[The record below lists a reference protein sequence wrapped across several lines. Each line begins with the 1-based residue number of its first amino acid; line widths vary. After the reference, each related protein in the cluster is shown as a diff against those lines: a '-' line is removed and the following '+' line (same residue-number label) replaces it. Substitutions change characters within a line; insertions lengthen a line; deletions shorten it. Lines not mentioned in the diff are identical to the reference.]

1 MGYWELFKRVLVEV
15 PEVFEWY
22 LRVRIVDVRDSA
34 HSGVLLGILR
44 SSSYANEL
52 SIRRMVL
59 SQGRICHFE
68 TRPTTRFV
76 AGLHGVTDDSSP
88 ISRNR
93 TSIYLENTRIC
104 HEDSHAVNNQHC
116 RVPEVRE
123 DAFIV
128 SHLRGQHQ
136 DEDCGVPIKRQ
147 PTGILLRL
155 LRTGNIECLQHDGY
169 RGGDSLW

>member
-22 LRVRIVDVRDSA
+22 LRVRVVDVGDSR

-44 SSSYANEL
+44 FSSYANEL

-59 SQGRICHFE
+59 SQGRACRFE
-68 TRPTTRFV
+68 TRPTARFV
-76 AGLHGVTDDSSP
+76 AGLRGVTDDSSP

-93 TSIYLENTRIC
+93 TSVYLETTRTC
-104 HEDSHAVNNQHC
+104 HEDSHTVNSQHY
-116 RVPEVRE
+116 RISEVRG

-128 SHLRGQHQ
+128 SHLRDQNRGFQS
-136 DEDCGVPIKRQ
+136 GAS
-147 PTGILLRL
+147 LLV
-155 LRTGNIECLQHDGY
+155 
-169 RGGDSLW
+169 SF